1 MASGI
6 NQIEST
12 SKQQTPSIAKT
23 DLDLIRQAREG
34 GQSAFKELVERY
46 EQQVAA
52 TVIGMLGDG
61 PDADEVGQETFVRFY
76 KSLDKFRAE
85 AKLGTYLTRIAI
97 NLSLDALRKR
107 QRNLKRFWRWE
118 TDEMQPAELIVDSEA
133 SYDQNER
140 RDIVRNEVQAL
151 EAKHRAVVVLRM
163 LRGYS
168 TRETSEI
175 LDIPQGTVLSRL
187 SRGLDKLKERL
198 APIIDRTDLNI

>member
-1 MASGI
+1 
-6 NQIEST
+6 
-12 SKQQTPSIAKT
+12 
-23 DLDLIRQAREG
+23 
-34 GQSAFKELVERY
+34 
-46 EQQVAA
+46 
-52 TVIGMLGDG
+52 
-61 PDADEVGQETFVRFY
+61 
-76 KSLDKFRAE
+76 
-85 AKLGTYLTRIAI
+85 
-97 NLSLDALRKR
+97 ALRKR